1 MSQTNVPFG
10 SPLAVKKWSK
20 ALAVDFLTT
29 SYFNKK
35 FVGTSDTSV
44 IQQKT
49 ELQSDSGD
57 TIQFDL
63 SVQLRGR
70 PVSGDNR
77 AEGRE
82 ESLRFFSD
90 QVIID
95 QLRKPVSAGGKMS
108 RKRTVHNL
116 RQIARARLSEFW
128 AEYFDQTVFIYL
140 SGARGINEDF
150 YEGTDYTGHAGN
162 PIQTPDAAHIVFGG
176 SATSVAT
183 ITTADGFSRS
193 LVEKVSTKAK
203 MMRALDINTANLK
216 PVMVEGNEHYCIV
229 MSPFQEHQLR
239 NDVGASNWLDLQK
252 AAAGA
257 EGSKSK
263 IFRGGLG
270 MIDNII
276 LHSHKSVIR
285 FNNYGAGSNL
295 AAARAL
301 FMGRQAAVVAY
312 GTPGGKRLDWEE
324 NMRDYGNEPTI
335 LAGMIFGLKKARFN
349 GRDFGVV
356 AMDTYAPNPN
366 PA

>member
-1 MSQTNVPFG
+1 MQTNVPFG
-10 SPLAVKKWSK
+10 SPLAVKRWSK
-20 ALAVDFLTT
+20 ALAVEFMST

-35 FVGTSDTSV
+35 FVGVTDTSV

-49 ELQSDSGD
+49 ELESEAGD

-70 PVSGDNR
+70 PISGDNR

-116 RQIARARLSEFW
+116 RQIVRARLAEYWS
-128 AEYFDQTVFIYL
+128 EYFDQMVFIYL

-150 YEGTDYTGHAGN
+150 YEATDYAGHAGN
-162 PIQTPDAAHIVFGG
+162 PIQSPDAAHIVFGG
-176 SATSVAT
+176 SATSAGT
-183 ITTADGFSRS
+183 ITTLDGFTRA

-216 PVMVEGNEHYCIV
+216 PVMVEGGEHYVVV

-239 NDVGASNWLDLQK
+239 NDVGANNWLDLQK
-252 AAAGA
+252 AAAAA
-257 EGSKSK
+257 EGNKNK

-285 FNNYGAGSNL
+285 FGNYGAGLNL
-295 AAARAL
+295 PAARAL
-301 FMGRQAAVVAY
+301 FLGRQAGVVAY
-312 GTPGGKRLDWEE
+312 GTPGGKRMDWEE
-324 NMRDYGNEPTI
+324 NMRDYGNEPSI
-335 LAGMIFGLKKARFN
+335 LAGMIFGMKKSRFN